1 MQMNLQSADPGLLVI
16 QGAVVVSARR
26 LNRPRQ
32 HRHCKRSI
40 GQYQSFTSASKSND
54 HRLATS
60 GTQPPWHNDLNS
72 NRMSQVRSEQLAV
85 DSSSLNSELIRD

>member
-40 GQYQSFTSASKSND
+40 GQYQSFTIGIIYISIQIKRSSTGNKWHATA
-54 HRLATS
+54 LA
-60 GTQPPWHNDLNS
+60 Q
-72 NRMSQVRSEQLAV
+72 RFE
-85 DSSSLNSELIRD
+85 IRIG